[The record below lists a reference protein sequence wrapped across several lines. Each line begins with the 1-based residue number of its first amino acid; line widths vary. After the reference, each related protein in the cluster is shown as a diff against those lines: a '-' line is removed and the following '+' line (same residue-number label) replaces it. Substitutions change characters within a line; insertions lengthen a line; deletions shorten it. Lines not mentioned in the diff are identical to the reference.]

1 MKSEN
6 ISDAAIGGMGVLSCA
21 GDGCAETLLHLFQP
35 DSSHPALPGPRTGTT
50 LNIPLFELPPFRTAG
65 APGLLSS
72 LKHPGGGKNAADLT
86 RSMELLLH
94 ALEEA
99 LLEADL
105 SLSELRCR
113 RTGVCI
119 GTTVGCQLNDLEYYA
134 RIRNGDFSHPNPM
147 KNYLRGNPAELLRE
161 GLALNG
167 PALCISNA
175 CASGSDALGI
185 AGLWI
190 RSGLCDLVI
199 AGGTD
204 ALDRVPIAGFHAL
217 GVDSDEPCRPFDK
230 HRKGLNLG
238 EAAGVVILESAE
250 SARKRGK
257 KPEFFLSG
265 YGNSADAY
273 HITRPRPD
281 ADGLLRAF
289 GGAMKMA
296 GIHNARDIAFINAH
310 GTGTPAND
318 SCEANAIDHFFGPD
332 TPYFSTKA
340 LTGHTLGAAGAIE
353 FIFTVLLLKDGRIP
367 PSYGFREK
375 PEDILRPPQTEPAL
389 IRHQRFA
396 LSDSLAFGGSN
407 AALIAERR

>member
-21 GDGCAETLLHLFQP
+21 GNGCAETLFRLFHP
-35 DSSHPALPGPRTGTT
+35 DPSYPALPGPRTGTG
-50 LNIPLFELPPFRTAG
+50 LKNPLFELARFRCPQDSELTRAMRRHCASG
-65 APGLLSS
+65 TECAM
-72 LKHPGGGKNAADLT
+72 T
-86 RSMELLLH
+86 RSMDLLLH

-105 SLSELRCR
+105 SLSGLRSR

-134 RIRNGDFSHPNPM
+134 QIRNGDFSCPGPM
-147 KNYLRGNPAELLRE
+147 QRYLKGNPAELLRE
-161 GLALNG
+161 GLFLDG

-185 AGLWI
+185 AAMWI

-273 HITRPRPD
+273 HITRPLPD
-281 ADGLLRAF
+281 AGGLLRAF
-289 GGAMKMA
+289 EGALRMGGICEK
-296 GIHNARDIAFINAH
+296 REIAFLNAH

-318 SCEANAIDHFFGPD
+318 SCEANAIHHFFGPE

-340 LTGHTLGAAGAIE
+340 LTGHTLGAAGAVE
-353 FIFTVLLLKDGRIP
+353 FIFTVLLLREGRIP
-367 PSYGFREK
+367 PSHGFFEK
-375 PEDILRPPQTEPAL
+375 PEDIIRPPQTEPAR
-389 IRHQRFA
+389 IHRRFA
-396 LSDSLAFGGSN
+396 VSDSLAFGGSN
-407 AALIAERR
+407 AALLAERR